1 MKPPKKA
8 HIAGGARAGRTAP
21 SLSRTRSVPAGAV
34 FQSLVTRRGR
44 THRYLRVLYLSNFIL
59 RLAFGFVLLT
69 LPFYVVKDP
78 RFQSNTLLA
87 VAVIAVPYPFAEM
100 LTANWFGSISDK
112 GGRKRGVG
120 AGAAGGVGGG
130 GESGGFR
137 IIPVPG
143 GTPRASPSRGPSSR
157 PSAASGSTRS
167 PPSASRSSRW
177 RRSSA
182 SPRSSCSC
190 TSGRSA

>member
-34 FQSLVTRRGR
+34 FQSLVPRRGR

-78 RFQSNTLLA
+78 RVHSNTLLA
-87 VAVIAVPYPFAEM
+87 
-100 LTANWFGSISDK
+100 
-112 GGRKRGVG
+112 
-120 AGAAGGVGGG
+120 GGVVADP
-130 GESGGFR
+130 S
-137 IIPVPG
+137 PLPG
-143 GTPRASPSRGPSSR
+143 VLTP
-157 PSAASGSTRS
+157 
-167 PPSASRSSRW
+167 
-177 RRSSA
+177 
-182 SPRSSCSC
+182 
-190 TSGRSA
+190 

>member
-44 THRYLRVLYLSNFIL
+44 THRYLLVLYLSNFIL

-87 VAVIAVPYPFAEM
+87 GA
-100 LTANWFGSISDK
+100 
-112 GGRKRGVG
+112 GVG
-120 AGAAGGVGGG
+120 PGSGGGWGMALLSPLPQDPFPPAAIHGLHGIGAAATV
-130 GESGGFR
+130 
-137 IIPVPG
+137 
-143 GTPRASPSRGPSSR
+143 APSI
-157 PSAASGSTRS
+157 AMIA
-167 PPSASRSSRW
+167 
-177 RRSSA
+177 
-182 SPRSSCSC
+182 
-190 TSGRSA
+190 